1 MKSETPDRLRS
12 RRFASD
18 VAKVMYE
25 MRGYTISSAPS
36 EVRSDVFATMVRH
49 DSIYSRGFATG
60 RPGHLVGRDI
70 QTAEWEAQ

>member
-1 MKSETPDRLRS
+1 MSSETPDRLRS
-12 RRFASD
+12 RQFASD

-25 MRGYTISSAPS
+25 MRGYTVSSVPS

-49 DSIYSRGFATG
+49 DSIYSHGFTTN
-60 RPGHLVGRDI
+60 RPGRLVGRDI